1 MKFARWSIPTQ
12 LVAAC
17 FIYVT
22 KRTRTSTASL
32 TEQPERILTHHKNRR
47 ELVKIKVHCN
57 FPCSKS
63 IGGGGQTFA
72 LKRRFCAPSVSY
84 GRVDPFLWLF
94 TSERKKAAF
103 SDIVSVCLFS
113 CIFFL
118 NQQYPCGGVW
128 FLCSQDT
135 SRQSRWTLQIDA
147 VRQNCRWRRKA
158 CPAVR
163 RTEWRRDGRDITLM
177 PLNRRSVTELRSV
190 KPQIC
195 HLFLKAQWCCDD

>member
-47 ELVKIKVHCN
+47 KLVKIKVHCN

-84 GRVDPFLWLF
+84 GRVDPFLWLL

-103 SDIVSVCLFS
+103 SDIYCFCLP
-113 CIFFL
+113 FFL
-118 NQQYPCGGVW
+118 Y
-128 FLCSQDT
+128 FFF
-135 SRQSRWTLQIDA
+135 
-147 VRQNCRWRRKA
+147 K
-158 CPAVR
+158 PAESLWWCLIFMFPGHFS
-163 RTEWRRDGRDITLM
+163 TITLDFTD
-177 PLNRRSVTELRSV
+177 RRSETELSLEAKGVPSGEEDRM
-190 KPQIC
+190 KEGWQRYYFDAIKQTFGYGAQIC
-195 HLFLKAQWCCDD
+195 